1 MRSWF
6 HRVGDRLV
14 AHGDQPR
21 AGISSIRGALVA
33 GFAVL
38 IALWTFAGFELIRGL
53 GDVEQRVT
61 AEHEAF
67 TGAADTV
74 SLIRRNV
81 LEASINVRDA
91 LIDADLPARESY
103 RHELRVFRDAIEARM
118 ATYLRDVASAEERGE
133 WVKLRAKLDE
143 YWTSLEFVFADD
155 LPTSTTRAAT
165 MLRRNVRPIRQDVLT
180 LLDNLKELQQASRRQ
195 HDAEVALLYAEA
207 RRRFF
212 WIVAGV
218 LVLGMVAAWFA
229 AWHIAGL
236 EREIHRQRLA
246 ETHNRLDL
254 ERLSARLVDAQEAE
268 RRSLA
273 RELHDEVGQA
283 LTAIKM
289 SVGVALRTPG
299 TPPRARVALEEARG
313 VTETTLQGVRDL
325 SQLLHPS
332 MLDDFGLPETLAAYL
347 RNFSRRTGI
356 RAYFSLDGVDERL
369 PPDVEVCVYR
379 IVQEALTNVARHSGA
394 LSCEVSLRRVGDQ
407 VELVIEDSGR
417 GMTLTADSRDPG
429 RGLGLM
435 GMRERAQA
443 LDGQFVLAN
452 RAEGGTRIV
461 VTLPAAPGAQD
472 WMNGNTVSDW
482 PAWGPPF
489 AWTAVTPVVSWHII
503 WLSPRE
509 VEVTAPDGMPFTL
522 PAFVANPPWDCGLD
536 TFDDQRAGQR
546 FDGGIPYP
554 LAPHSLAVLALVR

>member
-1 MRSWF
+1 MGQR
-6 HRVGDRLV
+6 H
-14 AHGDQPR
+14 

-38 IALWTFAGFELIRGL
+38 IGLWAFAGFELIRSL
-53 GDVEQRVT
+53 GDVEHRVM
-61 AEHEAF
+61 AEHDAF
-67 TGAADTV
+67 ADAADTV

-81 LEASINVRDA
+81 FEASINVRDA
-91 LIDADLPARESY
+91 LIDADPQAREDY
-103 RHELRVFRDAIEARM
+103 RGELRQFREAIEERM
-118 ATYLRDVASAEERGE
+118 ATYLRDVASDEERGE

-180 LLDNLKELQQASRRQ
+180 LLDNLRGLQQASRRQ
-195 HDAEVALLYAEA
+195 HDADVALLYADA
-207 RRRFF
+207 RRRSF
-212 WIVAGV
+212 WIVAGA
-218 LVLGMVAAWFA
+218 LLLGVAAAWFA
-229 AWHIAGL
+229 TRHIAGL

-299 TPPRARVALEEARG
+299 TPPRARVVLEEARR
-313 VTETTLQGVRDL
+313 VAETTLQGVRDL

-347 RNFSRRTGI
+347 RNFSKRTGI
-356 RAYFSLDGVDERL
+356 RAYFSVEGIDERL
-369 PPDVEVCVYR
+369 PPDVEVCIYR

-394 LSCEVSLRRVGDQ
+394 LTCEVLLRRLADN
-407 VELVIEDSGR
+407 VELVIVDSGR
-417 GMTLTADSRDPG
+417 GMTLTSDARDAR

-443 LDGQFVLAN
+443 LDGRFVLAN
-452 RAEGGTRIV
+452 RPEGGTRIV
-461 VTLPAAPGAQD
+461 VTLPAASARSAQK
-472 WMNGNTVSDW
+472 
-482 PAWGPPF
+482 
-489 AWTAVTPVVSWHII
+489 
-503 WLSPRE
+503 
-509 VEVTAPDGMPFTL
+509 
-522 PAFVANPPWDCGLD
+522 
-536 TFDDQRAGQR
+536 AG
-546 FDGGIPYP
+546 
-554 LAPHSLAVLALVR
+554 

>member
-1 MRSWF
+1 MA
-6 HRVGDRLV
+6 RVG
-14 AHGDQPR
+14 QPH

-33 GFAVL
+33 GFTVL
-38 IALWTFAGFELIRGL
+38 IALWAFAGFELIRSL
-53 GDVEQRVT
+53 GDVEKRVT

-67 TGAADTV
+67 ANAADTV

-81 LEASINVRDA
+81 FEASINVRDA
-91 LIDADLPARESY
+91 LIDADPLAREHY
-103 RHELRVFRDAIEARM
+103 RGELREFREAIQDRM
-118 ATYLRDVASAEERGE
+118 ATYLREVPSDEERGE

-165 MLRRNVRPIRQDVLT
+165 MLRHNVRPIRQDVLT
-180 LLDNLKELQQASRRQ
+180 LLDNLRGLQQASRRQ
-195 HDAEVALLYAEA
+195 HDADIALLYSDA

-212 WIVAGV
+212 WIVAGA
-218 LVLGMVAAWFA
+218 LLLGVAAAWFA
-229 AWHIAGL
+229 TRHIAGL

-299 TPPRARVALEEARG
+299 TPPRARAALEEARG
-313 VTETTLQGVRDL
+313 VAETTLQGVRDL

-347 RNFSRRTGI
+347 RNFSKRTGI
-356 RAYFSLDGVDERL
+356 RAYFSLGGVQERL
-369 PPDVEVCVYR
+369 PPDVEVCIYR
-379 IVQEALTNVARHSGA
+379 IVQEGLTNVARHSGA
-394 LSCEVSLRRVGDQ
+394 LSCEVSLRRVEDH

-417 GMTLTADSRDPG
+417 GMTLSSDAHDAR

-443 LDGQFVLAN
+443 LNGRFVLAN
-452 RAEGGTRIV
+452 RPEGGTRIV
-461 VTLPAAPGAQD
+461 VTLPAAPGAR
-472 WMNGNTVSDW
+472 S
-482 PAWGPPF
+482 A
-489 AWTAVTPVVSWHII
+489 
-503 WLSPRE
+503 RK
-509 VEVTAPDGMPFTL
+509 
-522 PAFVANPPWDCGLD
+522 
-536 TFDDQRAGQR
+536 AG
-546 FDGGIPYP
+546 
-554 LAPHSLAVLALVR
+554 

>member
-1 MRSWF
+1 VSTIERYPRTGVLVKSWLQSVR
-6 HRVGDRLV
+6 HHLMARVGRS
-14 AHGDQPR
+14 H

-38 IALWTFAGFELIRGL
+38 IGLWAFAGFELIRSL
-53 GDVEQRVT
+53 GDVEHRVK
-61 AEHEAF
+61 AEHDAF
-67 TGAADTV
+67 ADAADTV

-81 LEASINVRDA
+81 FEASINVRDA
-91 LIDADLPARESY
+91 LIDADPQARDDY
-103 RHELRVFRDAIEARM
+103 RAELREFREAIQERM
-118 ATYLRDVASAEERGE
+118 ATYLHDVASHEERGE
-133 WVKLRAKLDE
+133 WTKLRAKLDE

-180 LLDNLKELQQASRRQ
+180 LLDNLRGLQQASRRQ
-195 HDAEVALLYAEA
+195 HDADVARLYAEA
-207 RRRFF
+207 RKRFF
-212 WIVAGV
+212 WIVAGA
-218 LVLGMVAAWFA
+218 LLLGVGAAWFA
-229 AWHIAGL
+229 VRHIAGL

-289 SVGVALRTPG
+289 SVGVAMRTPG
-299 TPPRARVALEEARG
+299 TPARARAALEEARA
-313 VTETTLQGVRDL
+313 VAETTLQGVRDL

-347 RNFSRRTGI
+347 RNFSKRTGI
-356 RAYFSLDGVDERL
+356 RAYFSLDGIEERL
-369 PPDVEVCVYR
+369 PPDVEVCIYR

-394 LSCEVSLRRVGDQ
+394 LACEVSLRRLSNH

-417 GMTLTADSRDPG
+417 GMALTSDSRDAG

-443 LDGQFVLAN
+443 LDGRFVLAN

-461 VTLPAAPGAQD
+461 VTLPAAPGAR
-472 WMNGNTVSDW
+472 S
-482 PAWGPPF
+482 A
-489 AWTAVTPVVSWHII
+489 
-503 WLSPRE
+503 RK
-509 VEVTAPDGMPFTL
+509 
-522 PAFVANPPWDCGLD
+522 
-536 TFDDQRAGQR
+536 AG
-546 FDGGIPYP
+546 
-554 LAPHSLAVLALVR
+554 